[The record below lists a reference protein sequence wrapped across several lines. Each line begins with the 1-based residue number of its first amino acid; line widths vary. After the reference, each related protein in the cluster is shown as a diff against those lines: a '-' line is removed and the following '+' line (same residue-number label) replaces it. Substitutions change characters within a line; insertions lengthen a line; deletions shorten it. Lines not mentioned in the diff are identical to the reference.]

1 MQAPPRATA
10 GASTTPTCVQWQQQ
24 STTRQLCSL
33 AAQQQQQKKQQQ
45 QRSRAT
51 VSHYKRVTHEIAR
64 QLSLC
69 TLQQCERCRLQQ
81 YRRTAAATRPLERQP
96 RLSTDQSQVRIFT
109 RCNSYVIGY
118 HVEFTV
124 PWNTCVLQPEGG
136 SHTEPAMISGET
148 TNSNCRVIDF
158 TRERDDLRLKVELFA
173 QTERFLKE
181 KFQIKCCEGGS
192 PLTIYM
198 NARVFGKGQGTPVL
212 RNGIRCVGVEN
223 VTEEETED
231 DEDDDDNAAAAASS
245 EVGATAAE
253 IKSSSGG
260 GGSSGKAT

>member
-1 MQAPPRATA
+1 MSDKDPYVHFSSASGA
-10 GASTTPTCVQWQQQ
+10 GCNNIVVQPL
-24 STTRQLCSL
+24 RHGHLNVSL
-33 AAQQQQQKKQQQ
+33 GF
-45 QRSRAT
+45 
-51 VSHYKRVTHEIAR
+51 
-64 QLSLC
+64 
-69 TLQQCERCRLQQ
+69 LQINHR
-81 YRRTAAATRPLERQP
+81 
-96 RLSTDQSQVRIFT
+96 
-109 RCNSYVIGY
+109 Y